1 MRKFL
6 LCCFLMLPAS
16 AFGDI
21 NVDVVR
27 CSNIDNTSDRLD
39 CFDAVAAYYR
49 FHGQAVSQ
57 PAPTTPA
64 TPAARP
70 ETAQSPQHPTS
81 AAATSP
87 ETPGVVTGEDA
98 FGKTE
103 SEINQ
108 LESIKSQID
117 GEFRGW
123 KKGAIIK
130 LKNGQKW
137 RGISG
142 SYGYVKLRDPAV
154 NITRGILGSFD
165 MKVEG
170 VNGKGKVR
178 RIE

>member
-1 MRKFL
+1 MRAMIL
-6 LCCFLMLPAS
+6 RVAS
-16 AFGDI
+16 
-21 NVDVVR
+21 
-27 CSNIDNTSDRLD
+27 CSIIEIKSDRLD
-39 CFDAVAAYYR
+39 CFDAVAGYYR
-49 FHGQAVSQ
+49 FHGQAASQAAPSPQ
-57 PAPTTPA
+57 PAA
-64 TPAARP
+64 AARP

-108 LESIKSQID
+108 LKSIKSQID

-123 KKGAIIK
+123 KKDAIIK

-137 RGISG
+137 RVISG
-142 SYGYVKLRDPAV
+142 SYGYVKLRDPVV

-165 MKVEG
+165 MNVEG